1 MRTRAGWGRFLAA
14 AAFLLA
20 VTIAVLVVR
29 SGLETGRRTGTVR
42 PRTGTTAPTSPRATQ
57 RRFYVVRAG
66 DTLGAIAAKTGVPLA
81 RLRRLNPKVRSTAL
95 FIGERIRLR

>member
-1 MRTRAGWGRFLAA
+1 MRTRAGWGRFLAP

-29 SGLETGRRTGTVR
+29 SGLETGRRSGIPR
-42 PRTGTTAPTSPRATQ
+42 PGAVTTAPTPPATR

-66 DTLGAIAAKTGVPLA
+66 DTLGTIAAKTGVPLA
-81 RLRRLNPKVRSTAL
+81 RLRRLNPRVRSTAL

>member
-1 MRTRAGWGRFLAA
+1 MRTRAGWARFLAP

-29 SGLETGRRTGTVR
+29 SGLETGRRSGT
-42 PRTGTTAPTSPRATQ
+42 PRLGAVTTAPTPPPATR

-66 DTLGAIAAKTGVPLA
+66 DTLGTIAAKTGVPLA
-81 RLRRLNPKVRSTAL
+81 RLRRLNPRVRSTAL
-95 FIGERIRLR
+95 